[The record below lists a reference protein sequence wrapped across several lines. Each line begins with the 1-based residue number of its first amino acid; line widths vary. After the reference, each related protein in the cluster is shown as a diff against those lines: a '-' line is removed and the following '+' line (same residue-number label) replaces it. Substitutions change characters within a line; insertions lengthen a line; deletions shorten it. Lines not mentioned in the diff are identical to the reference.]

1 MKNILRYLQC
11 IQEVRNEIVRF
22 RYSGVEKD
30 IPEKGLKSGDVGAIV
45 EVYEPDGVEVE
56 FVAGSGATQVLVTLS
71 EKDVHLMTDREIL
84 AVRELDAA

>member
-1 MKNILRYLQC
+1 MKLSALDTVVLN
-11 IQEVRNEIVRF
+11 
-22 RYSGVEKD
+22 KD
-30 IPEKGLKSGDVGAIV
+30 ISEKGLKSGDVGAIV

-56 FVAGSGATQVLVTLS
+56 FVAGSGATQALVTLS